1 MFEIY
6 YTSVI
11 LILLVT
17 ALIFEWARPVYLMLA
32 ALIALVAGG
41 IIAIDDA
48 FKGFSNQGML
58 TVGILYIIAVTLQNS
73 GIFTSMLE
81 KLLGSNRGTFLYL
94 RLMFPVAFLSAF
106 LNNTPLVA
114 SFIPFLKRWTKKNGF
129 PASKIMIPLSYAAI
143 VGGMCTL
150 IGTSTNLVIHGML
163 LDYGMKGFGFF
174 EIGKAGLPV
183 AVILLVYFSLLG
195 KKFLPARKGLFN
207 QLKESTREFVAEV
220 KVEKSCP
227 YIGKTIEEANLRHLK
242 GLYLFQIVRNNEE
255 LAPLPPDEK
264 LLEGDRL
271 FFTGLPDT
279 IFDLVKT
286 PGFVLIKDHEFDLG
300 NIDSDKHR
308 TYEAVI
314 SNSSPLIG
322 ETVRDSGFRS
332 RYQAVILAIHRN
344 GQRIKSKVG
353 DITFQANDTLF
364 LLTKKDFE
372 TQWYHSDDFSLISES
387 VKEYSKPRKKG
398 NLAFLLVVL
407 MIVSV
412 ATGLIPSMLLAAA
425 ITAGMLLLLRIISYH
440 DAKNAV
446 DLDVLLIIVAA
457 LGIGKAIDSSGVAGL
472 LAEKFISVIS
482 PAGTLALLAGIFF
495 ITNFF
500 TEIITNNAAAALV
513 FPFVLSTAQQLQ
525 IPVQPLMI
533 VLAIAASASFST
545 PIGYQTNLMVYSA
558 GGYRFSDFLRSGIVM
573 NILAGI
579 ITTIVVYL
587 LFF

>member
-227 YIGKTIEEANLRHLK
+227 HIGKTIEEANLRHLK